1 MSRARERMSGASS
14 ATRIVSMGDLS
25 AGQLMKASGRD
36 RGPWVAAGRRS
47 SRPPPLLELARH
59 HRGAA
64 VRADAVAEGGVGVLA
79 DVALQLFPR
88 VLVVADLLAVG
99 ADRQHALQARD
110 LGQRPLGGLARGALG
125 GVQRGV
131 ADGQRRLGA
140 EALEQTLVLGIELKR
155 LAAGDGAPARRP

>member
-1 MSRARERMSGASS
+1 MSRARERTSGASS
-14 ATRIVSMGDLS
+14 ATRIVSMGGLS
-25 AGQLMKASGRD
+25 AGWLMKASGLD
-36 RGPWVAAGRRS
+36 RGSWDAAGRRS
-47 SRPPPLLELARH
+47 SRPLPLLELARH
-59 HRGAA
+59 HRAAA

-125 GVQRGV
+125 GGQRG
-131 ADGQRRLGA
+131 GA
-140 EALEQTLVLGIELKR
+140 GGPGPPG
-155 LAAGDGAPARRP
+155 AGG